1 MAKKRIFTQTEI
13 DQILDK
19 FDNGQSMESLQKEF
33 HTRKIRDILTENNR
47 EIKQGGKR
55 INSGSKYKYTFNESY
70 FEKIDS
76 VEKAYWLGFIYADG
90 YITRKT
96 SGQAH
101 LCLCL
106 SEEEPI
112 NKFKK
117 AINTNKPTNSFDAK
131 NSYNNTISKAFRIT
145 IIFDKIVN
153 DIEKLGVVENKSLIL
168 TFPTWLETT
177 YIPHFIRG
185 YFDGDGSVFLT
196 KNNYLYSEIL
206 GTESFL
212 KELQKHLIFLDSNKI
227 SKDSRENVNCFRLRL
242 SSEKLTLDLYKYL
255 YKDCGEYSD
264 NYLSRKKDK
273 FEKYIK
279 EKGSTT
285 IITHPN

>member
-145 IIFDKIVN
+145 IISDKITKFST
-153 DIEKLGVVENKSLIL
+153 IRIGLNKTLNLPFHLHNVCALHEQDTHSESLLNNSKIQFL
-168 TFPTWLETT
+168 RHKTTFRVCNFPEGASPL
-177 YIPHFIRG
+177 
-185 YFDGDGSVFLT
+185 
-196 KNNYLYSEIL
+196 
-206 GTESFL
+206 
-212 KELQKHLIFLDSNKI
+212 
-227 SKDSRENVNCFRLRL
+227 
-242 SSEKLTLDLYKYL
+242 
-255 YKDCGEYSD
+255 
-264 NYLSRKKDK
+264 
-273 FEKYIK
+273 
-279 EKGSTT
+279 
-285 IITHPN
+285 